1 LNSKILA
8 IESSCDDTSIS
19 ILHDGRIL
27 SNIVASQAIHI
38 QYGGVVPE
46 SASRA
51 HMENILPVLNAALDK
66 ANTKLEEID
75 CIAVTRGPG
84 LLGSL
89 IVGIT
94 FAKGLAL
101 GLNKPLIEINHLQ
114 AHVASLLIDNSDI
127 TFPFLCLTVSGGH
140 TQLVLVKQNL
150 EMSII
155 GQTIDDAA
163 GEAFDKIGKLLGLPY
178 PAGPVVDK
186 LSKLGQAK
194 FSFPIAKTQNY
205 DFSFS
210 GLKTSVLYFLKK
222 ELDKNNNFIT
232 ENLNDLCRSV
242 QDTIINSLTKQ
253 LVKVMN
259 EYQLTT
265 IGIAGGVSA
274 NSGLRSAMHD
284 LSEKNKWTI
293 LLPKLEYCTDNA
305 AMIGYLANYKFENKI
320 FADPS
325 FTPLARYPIST
336 P

>member
-1 LNSKILA
+1 MNSKILA

-66 ANTKLEEID
+66 AHTKLEEID

-127 TFPFLCLTVSGGH
+127 TS
-140 TQLVLVKQNL
+140 
-150 EMSII
+150 
-155 GQTIDDAA
+155 
-163 GEAFDKIGKLLGLPY
+163 
-178 PAGPVVDK
+178 
-186 LSKLGQAK
+186 
-194 FSFPIAKTQNY
+194 
-205 DFSFS
+205 
-210 GLKTSVLYFLKK
+210 LK
-222 ELDKNNNFIT
+222 
-232 ENLNDLCRSV
+232 
-242 QDTIINSLTKQ
+242 INSSLKLNLT
-253 LVKVMN
+253 
-259 EYQLTT
+259 
-265 IGIAGGVSA
+265 
-274 NSGLRSAMHD
+274 
-284 LSEKNKWTI
+284 
-293 LLPKLEYCTDNA
+293 
-305 AMIGYLANYKFENKI
+305 
-320 FADPS
+320 
-325 FTPLARYPIST
+325 FTKH
-336 P
+336 

>member
-1 LNSKILA
+1 MNSKILA

-186 LSKLGQAK
+186 LSKLGQTK
-194 FSFPIAKTQNY
+194 FSFPIAKTP
-205 DFSFS
+205 
-210 GLKTSVLYFLKK
+210 VLYFLKK

-320 FADPS
+320 IML
-325 FTPLARYPIST
+325 TPRPPLDSSG
-336 P
+336 

>member
-1 LNSKILA
+1 MNSKILA

-155 GQTIDDAA
+155 AVSYTHLHEEGTGAQAEAGKTVSVNYYGALISNGERFDDSFSR
-163 GEAFDKIGKLLGLPY
+163 GEE
-178 PAGPVVDK
+178 
-186 LSKLGQAK
+186 
-194 FSFPIAKTQNY
+194 FSFPLGAGQVIKGWDEGIA
-205 DFSFS
+205 
-210 GLKTSVLYFLKK
+210 LMK
-222 ELDKNNNFIT
+222 EGSKATFFIP
-232 ENLNDLCRSV
+232 
-242 QDTIINSLTKQ
+242 
-253 LVKVMN
+253 
-259 EYQLTT
+259 YQLAY
-265 IGIAGGVSA
+265 GEAGSPPVIPTKA
-274 NSGLRSAMHD
+274 D
-284 LSEKNKWTI
+284 LMFYVEMNKV
-293 LLPKLEYCTDNA
+293 K
-305 AMIGYLANYKFENKI
+305 
-320 FADPS
+320 
-325 FTPLARYPIST
+325 
-336 P
+336 